1 MAAAATPARGAG
13 GGVSPSSSPRLPSP
27 PPMPELQF
35 GPQSPLSGSAH
46 EVHVDASN
54 KPDEAAR
61 RRIRPGTKAADMA
74 NGPPLVPLNQVDSA
88 FPLQEHLKALY
99 AHLTHGQN
107 STHTSPITKDSA
119 LQIARPPQLD
129 DGEAADRNLWL
140 YEICRFLTIKAGLV
154 SCALMDDKPAC
165 SSLTCPEMRAS
176 EWQYLCAVHEPPKSC
191 CAIDYVNHTLDWAA
205 NVLTSTKH
213 FPSRLQ
219 LGGGEQGSAY
229 QSMRQL
235 TNIFRRVYRIFAHA
249 WFQHQDVFWHIEST
263 EGIYVL
269 FKTVCDEYHLI
280 PDDNYTIPPEAE
292 GPREDVETDV
302 NPTPT
307 EANRPPTGMQIL
319 RKDTAIPVTSEGDND
334 DSTTSSPPKEPPP
347 AQTAR
352 RHRHTPSTG
361 SHVTTIAE
369 GAEDDEVP
377 PVPPIP
383 DSVSASTQP
392 SSITSPERGTREA
405 LGRLDISGTALP
417 SSIDG
422 ASYLQ
427 QPENPTPKTAH
438 VSDPLAVAGAAASDQ
453 TPTSTTA
460 GAVGKVESATQPAKL
475 DIAAVTAPKPTTEQV
490 RRGSGFESEI
500 RSPGGG
506 SIRTAGPD
514 LLGAILGHMD
524 DKEREE
530 VLAAKDVV
538 TGSQEGTAVADT
550 AAQETPKDDDDEPGL
565 DTGDGPGE
573 AEGEETVLFISED
586 AGSKE
591 QTDEKGDPETSEASS
606 PSAPTKA
613 DAENPAHVGASKSD
627 ATALTAQDDGE
638 DEEDDNENELMEEIT
653 LPSTTAQAGGGA
665 SEEGKSA

>member
-1 MAAAATPARGAG
+1 VLREGACKDMAAAVTPARSG

-46 EVHVDASN
+46 EVHVDTSN

-61 RRIRPGTKAADMA
+61 RRIRPGTKAVDMA

-107 STHTSPITKDSA
+107 STHSVPITKESA
-119 LQIARPPQLD
+119 IQIARPPQLE
-129 DGEAADRNLWL
+129 DGESADRNLWL

-165 SSLTCPEMRAS
+165 SSQTCPEMRAS

-249 WFQHQDVFWHIEST
+249 WFQHQEVFWHIEST
-263 EGIYVL
+263 QGIYVL

-280 PDDNYTIPPEAE
+280 PEDNYTIPPEAE
-292 GPREDVETDV
+292 GPREEAEAEV

-307 EANRPPTGMQIL
+307 EANQPPGGMQIL
-319 RKDTAIPVTSEGDND
+319 RKDTAVPITNQNGDSS
-334 DSTTSSPPKEPPP
+334 DSASSPPKDPVS

-369 GAEDDEVP
+369 GTEEDDVP

-383 DSVSASTQP
+383 SSVSTASQP
-392 SSITSPERGTREA
+392 GISPGLASPDRRAREA
-405 LGRLDISGTALP
+405 LGRLDISGTYLP
-417 SSIDG
+417 VTS
-422 ASYLQ
+422 
-427 QPENPTPKTAH
+427 TAH
-438 VSDPLAVAGAAASDQ
+438 VSDPLAAAGAAVVSPAAEQ
-453 TPTSTTA
+453 TPTNATA
-460 GAVGKVESATQPAKL
+460 SEAKTQPPQPVKL
-475 DIAAVTAPKPTTEQV
+475 DTAAAVAPKAITEQD
-490 RRGSGFESEI
+490 RRGSGFESEV

-514 LLGAILGHMD
+514 LLSAIMGHMD

-530 VLAAKDVV
+530 VLAGEGVLEEAPEREEDGKD
-538 TGSQEGTAVADT
+538 AVEMD
-550 AAQETPKDDDDEPGL
+550 QVERLDNEHGEKDD
-565 DTGDGPGE
+565 
-573 AEGEETVLFISED
+573 GEETVLFVGADGAE
-586 AGSKE
+586 G
-591 QTDEKGDPETSEASS
+591 EKGNKKGEREEVAKVSAEQGEAQE
-606 PSAPTKA
+606 
-613 DAENPAHVGASKSD
+613 AEEAAVGKQAGG
-627 ATALTAQDDGE
+627 DGDE
-638 DEEDDNENELMEEIT
+638 DEDDNETMEEIK
-653 LPSTTAQAGGGA
+653 LPGSSPAK
-665 SEEGKSA
+665 EKGKEAEA

>member
-1 MAAAATPARGAG
+1 MAAAVTPSR

-35 GPQSPLSGSAH
+35 GPQSPLTGATMSESQ
-46 EVHVDASN
+46 
-54 KPDEAAR
+54 DEANNKQDESAR

-74 NGPPLVPLNQVDSA
+74 KGPPLVPLNQVDSA

-99 AHLTHGQN
+99 AHSTHGQYA
-107 STHTSPITKDSA
+107 THTTPITKDTA
-119 LQIARPPQLD
+119 RQIARPPQYE
-129 DGEAADRNLWL
+129 DGESADRNLWL
-140 YEICRFLTIKAGLV
+140 YEICRFLTTKAGLV
-154 SCALMDDKPAC
+154 SCALMEDSPPC

-219 LGGGEQGSAY
+219 LGGGESGSAY

-249 WFQHQDVFWHIEST
+249 WFQHREVFWHIEST
-263 EGIYVL
+263 HGIYIL
-269 FKTVCDEYHLI
+269 FKTVCDEYQLI

-292 GPREDVETDV
+292 GPREEAESPAH
-302 NPTPT
+302 PTPT
-307 EANRPPTGMQIL
+307 EANPSQASMQIL
-319 RKDTAIPVTSEGDND
+319 RKDTTVAPSQNGTDP
-334 DSTTSSPPKEPPP
+334 TASSPPQEPTP

-369 GAEDDEVP
+369 GTEEEEEVP

-383 DSVSASTQP
+383 HSGPSDEPTTAIPPDSPQRSA
-392 SSITSPERGTREA
+392 REA
-405 LGRLDISGTALP
+405 LGRLNL
-417 SSIDG
+417 SSPDSKFP
-422 ASYLQ
+422 ATSADDSAKLA
-427 QPENPTPKTAH
+427 QPEHPTPTTSH
-438 VSDPLAVAGAAASDQ
+438 VQDPLAAAGAATKSTSPATSGEKKSDS
-453 TPTSTTA
+453 TPAPAPVKLDTS
-460 GAVGKVESATQPAKL
+460 SATE
-475 DIAAVTAPKPTTEQV
+475 PKPISEQD
-490 RRGSGFESEI
+490 RRGSNFESEV

-530 VLAAKDVV
+530 VLAAKEVV
-538 TGSQEGTAVADT
+538 QGKAEEKDAHEEDADGDGEETMLFIGEDAQKDAGPGEKEKATTKTPEGADKSKG
-550 AAQETPKDDDDEPGL
+550 AEKENDSDDGGDDDE
-565 DTGDGPGE
+565 DE
-573 AEGEETVLFISED
+573 AET
-586 AGSKE
+586 
-591 QTDEKGDPETSEASS
+591 
-606 PSAPTKA
+606 
-613 DAENPAHVGASKSD
+613 
-627 ATALTAQDDGE
+627 
-638 DEEDDNENELMEEIT
+638 MEEIK
-653 LPSTTAQAGGGA
+653 LPSRDKQDAEKEKENDG
-665 SEEGKSA
+665 EK